1 MMYGH
6 RGYIARGNQHMGHRT
21 GFTARTLGDAL
32 VRVGF
37 ARAEVKRGNAYDLW
51 ALAHKTLPQPAVTVH
66 GD

>member
-1 MMYGH
+1 
-6 RGYIARGNQHMGHRT
+6 MGHRT